1 MSKALGNTSG
11 MALGT
16 FISRLSGVV
25 RDIVLVAAIGTGI
38 FSDTY
43 SVANSIPNIIF
54 ILIAGGAINAV
65 FIPSLI
71 RHMADDVDGGKKF
84 TDQLLTVIS
93 VILLGIV
100 VIAML
105 GASLLVRLYSTSQWS
120 IQDLDVATVF
130 ALWCLPQI
138 FFYGMYTVITQVLNS
153 RDVFV
158 VPMFAPIINNIVV
171 IGTAII
177 FLSIST
183 GQPTTASVT
192 SAQLT
197 LLGAGTTL
205 GVVLQAAILLPSL
218 KKSGYWFTP
227 KFSLRNGGLGK
238 VGDLAIWTMGFVA
251 INQLSFLII
260 ARLTTY
266 ANVIASQEGLT
277 EIGFTSYQKGQL
289 MMMLPH
295 SIITVS
301 LITALL
307 PRLSKQSHSGDLAA
321 FGHDLTDGLR
331 LVIAFIVPGAML
343 LFIAGPQLGRLL
355 YGYGASSEL
364 QGTSV
369 GLIASAFALG
379 LPAFSIFYVLL
390 RSYYAQE
397 NTKTPFFLNL
407 SFNVLHLCI
416 GIFLFS
422 LVSTSLKVAALAVAY
437 SIAYTITAIVTW
449 LRVRR
454 RYDEA
459 LSTNLTQHIVRVAF
473 GAGIAAVSGITIHV
487 VFMQIISRETFFSAY
502 HRNGFAFGLLDLGL
516 EGVVFAFTFLAVARR
531 LKITELDSLQ
541 EFLKRRL
548 RR

>member
-1 MSKALGNTSG
+1 

-16 FISRLSGVV
+16 LISRMSGVV

-71 RHMADDVDGGKKF
+71 RHMADDEDGGKRF

-93 VILLGIV
+93 TILFGIV
-100 VIAML
+100 VIAMIA
-105 GASLLVRLYSTSQWS
+105 ASVLVRLYSTSQWS

-138 FFYGMYTVITQVLNS
+138 FFYGMYTVIAQVLNS
-153 RDVFV
+153 REVFV
-158 VPMFAPIINNIVV
+158 APMFAPIVNNIIV
-171 IGTAII
+171 IGTALI
-177 FLSIST
+177 FISIST
-183 GQPTTASVT
+183 GQPTTGNVT

-205 GVVLQAAILLPSL
+205 GVVLQAAVLLPSL

-227 KFSLRNGGLGK
+227 KFSLRNSGLGK

-251 INQLSFLII
+251 VNQLSFLII

-266 ANVIASQEGLT
+266 ANVIAAQDGLI

-321 FGHDLTDGLR
+321 FGHDLAEGLR
-331 LVIAFIVPGAML
+331 LVIAFIVPGAIL

-407 SFNVLHLCI
+407 GFNVLHLCI
-416 GIFLFS
+416 GLVLFT
-422 LVSTSLKVAALAVAY
+422 LVTTSLKVASLAIAY

-449 LRVRR
+449 SRVKR
-454 RYDEA
+454 RYPETQ
-459 LSTNLTQHIVRVAF
+459 STNITRHLVRVGVCAL
-473 GAGIAAVSGITIHV
+473 IAAFVGGVTHV
-487 VFMQIISRETFFSAY
+487 VFMQLLSHGAFFSSY
-502 HRNGFAFGLLDLGL
+502 QRNGFVFGLLDLVI
-516 EGVVFAFTFLAVARR
+516 EGIVFAAVYLLAARR
-531 LKITELDSLQ
+531 LKIVELDSLQ
-541 EFLKRRL
+541 EFLNRRL

>member
-1 MSKALGNTSG
+1 MRKLVGNTSG

-16 FISRLSGVV
+16 LISRLSGVV

-43 SVANSIPNIIF
+43 SVANSIPNIVY

-71 RHMADDVDGGKKF
+71 RHMQDDDDSGKRF
-84 TDQLLTVIS
+84 TDQLLSVIS
-93 VILLGIV
+93 AILIVIV
-100 VIAML
+100 VVTML

-120 IQDLDVATVF
+120 IQDLHVATVF
-130 ALWCLPQI
+130 AWWCLPQI
-138 FFYGMYTVITQVLNS
+138 FFYGMYTVITQILNS

-158 VPMFAPIINNIVV
+158 MPMFAPIMNNVIV
-171 IGTAII
+171 IATALV

-183 GQPTTASVT
+183 GQPTTTSVT
-192 SAQLT
+192 SSQLT

-205 GVVLQAAILLPSL
+205 GVALQACVLLPSL

-227 KFSLRNGGLGK
+227 KLSVRGSGLGK
-238 VGDLAIWTMGFVA
+238 VGDLAAWTLGFVA
-251 INQLSFLII
+251 VNQMSFLII

-266 ANVIASQEGLT
+266 ANVVASREGLV
-277 EIGFTSYQKGQL
+277 EVGFTSYQKGQL

-307 PRLSKQSHSGDLAA
+307 PRLSKQSHSGDLTA
-321 FGHDLTDGLR
+321 FGHDLTEGVR
-331 LVIAFIVPGAML
+331 LVIAFIVPSAVL

-355 YGYGASSEL
+355 YGYGASSQV
-364 QGTSV
+364 QGSSV
-369 GLIASAFALG
+369 GFIASMFALG

-397 NTKTPFFLNL
+397 NTKTPFFLNVG
-407 SFNVLHLCI
+407 FNVLHLSI
-416 GIFLFS
+416 GLLLFS
-422 LVSTSLKVAALAVAY
+422 FVSPSHKVASLALAYSVAY
-437 SIAYTITAIVTW
+437 TVTAIVTW
-449 LRVRR
+449 SRVRR
-454 RYDEA
+454 RYDETQA
-459 LSTNLTQHIVRVAF
+459 TNLTRYLIRVGFCSIVAGLF
-473 GAGIAAVSGITIHV
+473 GFIGHVLISQISHRGAV
-487 VFMQIISRETFFSAY
+487 FTFLQ
-502 HRNGFAFGLLDLGL
+502 RNGFVFGLIELTIEALL
-516 EGVVFAFTFLAVARR
+516 FACIYLLLARKLHIR
-531 LKITELDSLQ
+531 ELNSIQ
-541 EFLKRRL
+541 EFLNRRI

>member
-1 MSKALGNTSG
+1 MGKSLGNTSG

-16 FISRLSGVV
+16 LISRLSGVV

-43 SVANSIPNIIF
+43 SVANSIPNIIY

-71 RHMADDVDGGKKF
+71 RHMQDDHDGGKKF
-84 TDQLLTVIS
+84 TDQLLTAIS
-93 VILLGIV
+93 SILLIIV
-100 VIAML
+100 VIAMMA
-105 GASLLVRLYSTSQWS
+105 ASLLVRIYSTSQWTN
-120 IQDLDVATVF
+120 QDLHVATIF

-138 FFYGMYTVITQVLNS
+138 FFYGLYTVISQVLNS
-153 RDVFV
+153 RDVFI
-158 VPMFAPIINNIVV
+158 VPMFAPIVNNVIVIVTAV
-171 IGTAII
+171 IFI
-177 FLSIST
+177 SISV
-183 GQPTTASVT
+183 GQPNTSSVT

-205 GVVLQAAILLPSL
+205 GVIMQAGILLPAL

-227 KFSLRNGGLGK
+227 KFGLRGSGLGK
-238 VGDLAIWTMGFVA
+238 VGDLAIWTIGFVA
-251 INQLSFLII
+251 VNQISFLVI

-266 ANVIASQEGLT
+266 ANVVASQAGLV

-307 PRLSKQSHSGDLAA
+307 PRLSRQAHAGDFDS
-321 FGHDLTDGLR
+321 FGHDLTDGVR
-331 LVIAFIVPGAML
+331 TVIAFIVPGATL
-343 LFIAGPQLGRLL
+343 LFITGPLLGQLL
-355 YGYGASSEL
+355 YGFGASSHQ
-364 QGTSV
+364 QGSSV
-369 GLIASAFALG
+369 GVIASMFALG

-407 SFNVLHLCI
+407 GFNGLHLGI
-416 GIFLFS
+416 GLILFHYVTIS
-422 LVSTSLKVAALAVAY
+422 HKVASLALAY
-437 SIAYTITAIVTW
+437 SVAYTITAIVTW
-449 LRVRR
+449 KRVSRR
-454 RYDEA
+454 HIA
-459 LSTNLTQHIVRVAF
+459 SQSTDLTRHIVRVIVCSITASLV
-473 GAGIAAVSGITIHV
+473 AIAVHVAIGQLDTASGFFALLAKFSIEALVFAV
-487 VFMQIISRETFFSAY
+487 VF
-502 HRNGFAFGLLDLGL
+502 
-516 EGVVFAFTFLAVARR
+516 VFAAHRTHIR
-531 LKITELDSLQ
+531 ELDALQ
-541 EFLKRRL
+541 EFLNRRL

>member
-1 MSKALGNTSG
+1 MRKLVGNTSG

-16 FISRLSGVV
+16 LISRLSGVV
-25 RDIVLVAAIGTGI
+25 RDIVLVAAIGTGV

-43 SVANSIPNIIF
+43 SVANSIPNIVF

-71 RHMADDVDGGKKF
+71 RHMQDDEDKGKQF
-84 TDQLLTVIS
+84 TDQLLSVIS
-93 VILLGIV
+93 TILIVIV
-100 VIAML
+100 VITML

-120 IQDLDVATVF
+120 SQDLQVATVF
-130 ALWCLPQI
+130 AWWCLPQI
-138 FFYGMYTVITQVLNS
+138 FFYGMYTVITQILNS

-158 VPMFAPIINNIVV
+158 MPMFAPIMNNVIV
-171 IGTAII
+171 IATALV

-192 SAQLT
+192 STQLA

-205 GVVLQAAILLPSL
+205 GVALQACVLLPSL

-227 KFSLRNGGLGK
+227 KLSLRGSGLGK
-238 VGDLAIWTMGFVA
+238 VGDLAAWTLGFVA
-251 INQLSFLII
+251 VNQISFLII

-266 ANVIASQEGLT
+266 ANVVASREGLI
-277 EIGFTSYQKGQL
+277 EVGFTSYQKGQL

-307 PRLSKQSHSGDLAA
+307 PRLSKQSHSGDLIS
-321 FGHDLTDGLR
+321 FGHDLTEGVR
-331 LVIAFIVPGAML
+331 LVIAFIVPSAML

-364 QGTSV
+364 QGSSV
-369 GLIASAFALG
+369 GQIASMFALG

-407 SFNVLHLCI
+407 GFNILHLSI
-416 GIFLFS
+416 GLLLFT
-422 LVSTSLKVAALAVAY
+422 LVTPSMKVASLALAYAL
-437 SIAYTITAIVTW
+437 AYTVTAIVTW
-449 LRVRR
+449 SRVRR
-454 RYDEA
+454 RYAEMKE
-459 LSTNLTQHIVRVAF
+459 TNLTRHLSQVIFCSLIAGLVGLFGHEIVVRVSA
-473 GAGIAAVSGITIHV
+473 SG
-487 VFMQIISRETFFSAY
+487 S
-502 HRNGFAFGLLDLGL
+502 L
-516 EGVVFAFTFLAVARR
+516 FTFLQHNGFVFGLIELTLEALLFAIVYLVLARR
-531 LKITELDSLQ
+531 LKIRELDSIQ
-541 EFLKRRL
+541 EVLNRRL

>member
-1 MSKALGNTSG
+1 MRKLVGNTSG

-16 FISRLSGVV
+16 LISRLSGVV
-25 RDIVLVAAIGTGI
+25 RDIVLVAAIGTGV

-71 RHMADDVDGGKKF
+71 RHMQDDDDNGKRF
-84 TDQLLTVIS
+84 TDQLLSAIS
-93 VILLGIV
+93 TILIVIV
-100 VIAML
+100 VVAML

-120 IQDLDVATVF
+120 VNDLHVATVF
-130 ALWCLPQI
+130 AWWCLPQI
-138 FFYGMYTVITQVLNS
+138 FFYGMYTVISQILNS
-153 RDVFV
+153 REVFV
-158 VPMFAPIINNIVV
+158 MPMFAPIMNNVIVIV
-171 IGTAII
+171 TALI
-177 FLSIST
+177 FMTISV
-183 GQPTTASVT
+183 GQPTTSSVT

-205 GVVLQAAILLPSL
+205 GVVLQACVLLPAL

-227 KFSLRNGGLGK
+227 KLSLRGSGLGK
-238 VGDLAIWTMGFVA
+238 VGDLAAWTLGFVA
-251 INQLSFLII
+251 VNQLSFLII

-266 ANVIASQEGLT
+266 ANVVASREGLV
-277 EIGFTSYQKGQL
+277 EVGFTSYQKGQL

-321 FGHDLTDGLR
+321 FGHDLTEGVR
-331 LVIAFIVPGAML
+331 LVIAFIVPSAVL
-343 LFIAGPQLGRLL
+343 LLATGPQLGRLL

-364 QGTSV
+364 QGSSV
-369 GLIASAFALG
+369 GLIASLFALG

-407 SFNVLHLCI
+407 GFNLLHLSI
-416 GIFLFS
+416 GLALFAVVAPS
-422 LVSTSLKVAALAVAY
+422 FKVASLAFAYAVAY
-437 SIAYTITAIVTW
+437 SITAIVTW
-449 LRVRR
+449 SRVRR
-454 RYDEA
+454 RYA
-459 LSTNLTQHIVRVAF
+459 QTQSTNLMKHIVRVLF
-473 GAGIAAVSGITIHV
+473 GAITAGLIAYLGHV
-487 VFMQIISRETFFSAY
+487 AY
-502 HRNGFAFGLLDLGL
+502 L
-516 EGVVFAFTFLAVARR
+516 EILNTDALFAFTQSHGFVLALVDLLIEALLFAFAYLLMARKLR
-531 LKITELDSLQ
+531 IQELNSIQ
-541 EFLKRRL
+541 EFLNRRL

>member
-16 FISRLSGVV
+16 LISRISGVV

-43 SVANSIPNIIF
+43 SVANSIPNIIY

-71 RHMADDVDGGKKF
+71 RHMADDADNGKRF

-100 VIAML
+100 AVAMI
-105 GASLLVRLYSTSQWS
+105 GASLLIRLYSTSQWS
-120 IQDLDVATVF
+120 VQDLNVATVF

-138 FFYGMYTVITQVLNS
+138 FFYGMYTVISQVLNS
-153 RDVFV
+153 RGVFV

-171 IGTAII
+171 IATALV

-192 SAQLT
+192 SSQLT

-205 GVVLQAAILLPSL
+205 GVILQAAVLLPSL

-227 KFSLRNGGLGK
+227 KFSVRNSGLGK

-251 INQLSFLII
+251 VNQLSFLVI

-266 ANVIASQEGLT
+266 ANVIASQQGLI

-301 LITALL
+301 LITTLL
-307 PRLSKQSHSGDLAA
+307 PRLSKQSHSGDLVS
-321 FGHDLTDGLR
+321 FGRDLTEGLR
-331 LVIAFIVPGAML
+331 LVIAFILPGAML

-355 YGYGASSEL
+355 YGHGASSEL

-379 LPAFSIFYVLL
+379 LPAFSVFYVLL

-397 NTKTPFFLNL
+397 NTKTPFYLNL
-407 SFNVLHLCI
+407 GFNVLHLSI
-416 GIFLFS
+416 GIVFFS
-422 LVSTSLKVAALAVAY
+422 LVTTSLKVVSLAIAY
-437 SIAYTITAIVTW
+437 SIAYTITAVVTW
-449 LRVRR
+449 LRARK

-459 LSTNLTQHIVRVAF
+459 RNTNITRHFVRVGFASLL
-473 GAGIAAVSGITIHV
+473 GALAGVVVHV
-487 VFMQIISRETFFSAY
+487 VFLQLVSHGEIFSALQ
-502 HRNGFAFGLLDLGL
+502 RNGFIFGLLDLIV
-516 EGVVFAFTFLAVARR
+516 EAIVFAATYLVVANR